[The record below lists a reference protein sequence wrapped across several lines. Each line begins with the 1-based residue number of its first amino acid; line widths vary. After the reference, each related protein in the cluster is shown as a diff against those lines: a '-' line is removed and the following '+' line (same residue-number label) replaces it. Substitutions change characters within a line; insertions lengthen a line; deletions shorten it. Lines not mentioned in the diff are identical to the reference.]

1 MLLGY
6 IKNEDK
12 VATLTSLAK
21 LYAYIPKYA
30 NNAIKDAKINSIYTT
45 KSNILNAYS
54 AIEQNNYNLVKTE
67 LTNAEKSFMP
77 FINNISSN
85 TNNQASIN
93 KSYIL
98 IKELQNINQNMDK
111 DIFYIKY
118 KNLMQELNNIEQ
130 NGKQ

>member
-1 MLLGY
+1 M
-6 IKNEDK
+6 
-12 VATLTSLAK
+12 
-21 LYAYIPKYA
+21 YA
-30 NNAIKDAKINSIYTT
+30 T

-67 LTNAEKSFMP
+67 LANAEQSFMP
-77 FINNISSN
+77 IINNISSN
-85 TNNQASIN
+85 TKNQTSIN

-118 KNLMQELNNIEQ
+118 KNLMQELNNIE
-130 NGKQ
+130 

>member
-1 MLLGY
+1 MQQLGN

-12 VATLTSLAK
+12 TASLISPAK
-21 LYAYIPKYA
+21 LYAYIPKYSSISSK
-30 NNAIKDAKINSIYTT
+30 NTKVNAMYAT

-67 LTNAEKSFMP
+67 LANAEQSFMP
-77 FINNISSN
+77 IINNISSN
-85 TNNQASIN
+85 TKNQTSIN

-118 KNLMQELNNIEQ
+118 KNLMQELNNIE
-130 NGKQ
+130 

>member
-1 MLLGY
+1 MQQLGN

-12 VATLTSLAK
+12 TASLISLAK
-21 LYAYIPKYA
+21 LYAYIPKYSSISSK
-30 NNAIKDAKINSIYTT
+30 NTKVNAMYAT

-67 LTNAEKSFMP
+67 LANAEQSFMP
-77 FINNISSN
+77 IINNISSN
-85 TNNQASIN
+85 TKNQTSIN

-118 KNLMQELNNIEQ
+118 KNLMQELNNIE
-130 NGKQ
+130 